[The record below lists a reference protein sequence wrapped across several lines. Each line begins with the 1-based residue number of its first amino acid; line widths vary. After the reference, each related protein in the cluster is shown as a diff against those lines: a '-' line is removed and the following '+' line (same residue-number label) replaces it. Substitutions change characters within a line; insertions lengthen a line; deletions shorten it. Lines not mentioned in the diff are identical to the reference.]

1 MPAVSHHVENGHSG
15 GRLDEFGRKC
25 APHDEWP
32 VLRIPM
38 EQAQE
43 LGEAIYRSN
52 LQTELEENHIG
63 QFVVIDVESADYE
76 VAETTIDG
84 MRKLARR
91 HPDAQIWIERIGSRA
106 ACLIR

>member
-1 MPAVSHHVENGHSG
+1 MPVVSHHVENGHSS
-15 GRLDEFGRKC
+15 GRFDELGLTC
-25 APHDEWP
+25 APRDEWP

-52 LQTELEENHIG
+52 LQTILERTHNG

-76 VAETTIDG
+76 VAETTIDA

-91 HPDAQIWIERIGSRA
+91 HPDAQIWIERIGRRA